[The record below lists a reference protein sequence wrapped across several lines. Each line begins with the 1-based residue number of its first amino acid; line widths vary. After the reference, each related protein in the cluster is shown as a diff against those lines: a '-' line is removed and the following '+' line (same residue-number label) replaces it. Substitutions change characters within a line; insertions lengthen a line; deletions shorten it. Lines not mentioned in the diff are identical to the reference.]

1 MVKKIAFY
9 CIPEIMTEK
18 EWDNLIAHGR
28 IDESS
33 QGSSDWGNNWGND
46 WRNNWRDIW
55 RSNSTFAISG
65 VTEDKVK
72 QWYKDIGKDGVNE
85 MTQQIKA
92 IRQSV
97 MELSKTKFFG
107 EFDVP
112 ADIIRLIINF
122 TFSKR

>member
-1 MVKKIAFY
+1 MSKISKLTMVKKIGFY
-9 CIPEIMTEK
+9 CIPEIITEK
-18 EWDNLIAHGR
+18 EWENLITHGR
-28 IDESS
+28 IEEKN
-33 QGSSDWGNNWGND
+33 GDWRYN
-46 WRNNWRDIW
+46 WRNN
-55 RSNSTFAISG
+55 NTFAISG
-65 VTEDKVK
+65 VTEDQVK

-122 TFSKR
+122 TFFKR